1 MRLRDNALLIS
12 LMLTISSLSSFSL
25 SQNFSEA
32 EFGNTKSFQKT
43 NFDSHSF
50 VGSTKFNHHTPSALA
65 GHMGSNTPI
74 ASQVSKIDN
83 TDRDRSQTGSNT
95 PIASQV
101 SKIDN
106 TDRDRSQTGSNT
118 PIASQVSKIDNT
130 DNNKKSSHKIVHS
143 RISSALQQEMED
155 LDCSPQFFILEE
167 HTPDYSGALVSDS
180 TVSKNNNHPENDAL
194 LAISEIGDSPNLRS
208 YPACN

>member
-1 MRLRDNALLIS
+1 M
-12 LMLTISSLSSFSL
+12 

-32 EFGNTKSFQKT
+32 EFGITKSFQKT

-50 VGSTKFNHHTPSALA
+50 VGPTKFNHHTPSALA

-74 ASQVSKIDN
+74 ASQVSKLDN

-101 SKIDN
+101 SKLDNTDRDRSQTGSNTPITSQVSKIDN

-118 PIASQVSKIDNT
+118 PSL
-130 DNNKKSSHKIVHS
+130 HK
-143 RISSALQQEMED
+143 
-155 LDCSPQFFILEE
+155 
-167 HTPDYSGALVSDS
+167 
-180 TVSKNNNHPENDAL
+180 
-194 LAISEIGDSPNLRS
+194 
-208 YPACN
+208 YPS

>member
-1 MRLRDNALLIS
+1 MRLRVNAVLIS
-12 LMLTISSLSSFSL
+12 LILTISSLSSFSL

-32 EFGNTKSFQKT
+32 EFGISKSFEKT

-50 VGSTKFNHHTPSALA
+50 VGATKFNHVIPSALA
-65 GHMGSNTPI
+65 GH
-74 ASQVSKIDN
+74 
-83 TDRDRSQTGSNT
+83 TGSNT

-106 TDRDRSQTGSNT
+106 TDRDSSQTGSNT
-118 PIASQVSKIDNT
+118 PIASQVSKLDNT
-130 DNNKKSSHKIVHS
+130 DNNKKSSHKTVHS
-143 RISSALQQEMED
+143 RISSAFQREMED

-208 YPACN
+208 YPVCN